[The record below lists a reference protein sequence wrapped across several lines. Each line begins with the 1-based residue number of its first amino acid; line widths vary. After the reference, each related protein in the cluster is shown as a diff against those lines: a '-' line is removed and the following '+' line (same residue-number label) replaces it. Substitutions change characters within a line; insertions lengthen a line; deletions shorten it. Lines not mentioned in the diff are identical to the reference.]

1 MVQITYPVFMVLYK
15 VDVCGWCRSL
25 TLFSWSCTKWMCVD
39 GADHLH
45 CFHGPVQS
53 GCVWMVQI
61 TYQFSW
67 SCTKWMSV
75 DGADHLP
82 SFHGPVQSG

>member
-1 MVQITYPVFMVLYK
+1 M
-15 VDVCGWCRSL
+15 S
-25 TLFSWSCTKWMCVD
+25 VD
-39 GADHLH
+39 GADHLP

-61 TYQFSW
+61 TCPVFMVLYKVDECGWCRSLAPFSW

-82 SFHGPVQSG
+82 CFHGPVQGGCCLPFINTICRLLS

>member
-1 MVQITYPVFMVLYK
+1 M
-15 VDVCGWCRSL
+15 S
-25 TLFSWSCTKWMCVD
+25 VD

-45 CFHGPVQS
+45 CFHGPVQRM
-53 GCVWMVQI
+53 CVDGADHLVVTYTVFMVLYKVDACGWCRSL
-61 TYQFSW
+61 TQFSW
-67 SCTKWMSV
+67 SCTKWMNV